1 MGERSMKKESPIAFA
16 MNHIDSCPS
25 CTFGDFCDSGRALMR
40 RAAQIAAEI
49 ILPIPVETKNKA

>member
-1 MGERSMKKESPIAFA
+1 MTKPPSPIAFA
-16 MNHIDSCPS
+16 INHIDQCER

>member
-1 MGERSMKKESPIAFA
+1 MTNRPSPIGFVIE
-16 MNHIDSCPS
+16 HIDSCPS